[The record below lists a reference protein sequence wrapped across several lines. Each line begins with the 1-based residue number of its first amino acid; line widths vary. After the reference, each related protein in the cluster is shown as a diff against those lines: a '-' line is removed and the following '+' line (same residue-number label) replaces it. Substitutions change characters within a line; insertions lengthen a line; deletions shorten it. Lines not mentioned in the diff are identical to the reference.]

1 MKKGIITLLLII
13 TCLCLNCITLKGEV
27 INKVVKNLISDYQK
41 FSLESGDDVVLTD
54 EVIVQVKLDEEDFED
69 KTLINPDD
77 QKAYRQAAKEYYS
90 ELNSNYFSNIDLI
103 NYESAYISKYSPY
116 IEFKYNRE
124 EYYNLE
130 NYIVNELNNNEY
142 VEMAYIKDNIN
153 NKVGNVNL
161 SMRVAGAWDQYNNPE
176 YTGEGIVVGVLEL
189 GLVDASHAAFANTTV
204 QVYEQGGEIEHVED
218 HSTLMAA
225 YIAGYDG
232 VAPDATIL
240 SAYLLDTMVNEI
252 DWMLD
257 NDVNIIN
264 MSFGDAN
271 PTGDYSADSAYCDYI
286 VKQYK
291 VTIVVSAGNF
301 GKTTALVSNPGLG
314 YNVITVGS
322 VGYNEG
328 IMNFSSY
335 VENLTAPK
343 PTIMANGDQVISN
356 SVYKLAS
363 GTSCSAAI
371 TSGII
376 SLLMEKYPLLK
387 TRPEMVL
394 AMVTQSAY
402 LAGTANLY
410 NNGFHEQYGA
420 GLIRYDNFINN
431 YNNYTSIL
439 NLNGRSGVFIHQH
452 EVYLEAGTT
461 FKASI
466 AWTAYATGTVS
477 QTRFTDYDLYLTNSS
492 GVDVKTAVSVD
503 SNIEIV
509 RYEVTESGYYKL
521 KIKQTGTIKKPNEY
535 IYIAMGEAAESV
547 FD

>member
-1 MKKGIITLLLII
+1 
-13 TCLCLNCITLKGEV
+13 
-27 INKVVKNLISDYQK
+27 
-41 FSLESGDDVVLTD
+41 
-54 EVIVQVKLDEEDFED
+54 
-69 KTLINPDD
+69 
-77 QKAYRQAAKEYYS
+77 
-90 ELNSNYFSNIDLI
+90 
-103 NYESAYISKYSPY
+103 
-116 IEFKYNRE
+116 
-124 EYYNLE
+124 
-130 NYIVNELNNNEY
+130 
-142 VEMAYIKDNIN
+142 
-153 NKVGNVNL
+153 
-161 SMRVAGAWDQYNNPE
+161 
-176 YTGEGIVVGVLEL
+176 
-189 GLVDASHAAFANTTV
+189 
-204 QVYEQGGEIEHVED
+204 
-218 HSTLMAA
+218 MAA

-232 VAPDATIL
+232 VAPGSTIL

-301 GKTTALVSNPGLG
+301 GRTTALVSNPGLG

-322 VGYNEG
+322 VDQFEC
-328 IMNFSSY
+328 IESFSSY

-343 PTIMANGDQVISN
+343 PTIMANGYEVISCAAHQI
-356 SVYKLAS
+356 AS

-402 LAGTANLY
+402 LHPAADLY
-410 NNGFHEQYGA
+410 NNGFNEYYGA

-431 YNNYTSIL
+431 YNNFTSIL